1 MAGPGFDKHTLDSIK
16 KKEQRDILFEKVGTI
31 LAGDSALGAMQR
43 LEPQM
48 HSFTRAKKIENEIKK
63 QERNK
68 KLIKSLIQN
77 ADTNVSKIDTTKHTF
92 LKTINMF
99 DKATKSDKNMN
110 DILQGLQMQNKIPD
124 FIKKDTGGI
133 LQTPQKQEK
142 SAVKIQKVIRG
153 NASRKDTRND
163 ILNQASNE
171 KQAATTLQKVVRGHS
186 ARKETEK
193 LKQQVELMKP
203 VELFGGTRSGTIIH
217 PEASAPP
224 QPLFGKDI
232 DKTINNNFDKIK
244 SIYSKEPKSYAE
256 VIQANKDINVYK
268 QNISRIKKRNGKS
281 ILSADQI
288 QLKEDTL
295 KEIMKLKTTYNKIYK
310 EFYKTQQ
317 PKRGRKPK
325 A

>member
-1 MAGPGFDKHTLDSIK
+1 MPEAFKPYPKTRPHTPSLIRRK
-16 KKEQRDILFEKVGTI
+16 INPKEL
-31 LAGDSALGAMQR
+31 
-43 LEPQM
+43 P
-48 HSFTRAKKIENEIKK
+48 
-63 QERNK
+63 
-68 KLIKSLIQN
+68 KSLLN
-77 ADTNVSKIDTTKHTF
+77 VADLNTTKSNDA
-92 LKTINMF
+92 LKTFIKMTDIFNT
-99 DKATKSDKNMN
+99 ATKSDKNMN

-171 KQAATTLQKVVRGHS
+171 KQAATTLQKVVRGHTS
-186 ARKETEK
+186 RKETEK

-232 DKTINNNFDKIK
+232 DKTINSNFDKIK

-268 QNISRIKKRNGKS
+268 QNINRIKKRNGKS

-295 KEIMKLKTTYNKIYK
+295 KEIMKLKNTYNKIINNK
-310 EFYKTQQ
+310 CTKWFFSCIFK
-317 PKRGRKPK
+317 
-325 A
+325 

>member
-1 MAGPGFDKHTLDSIK
+1 
-16 KKEQRDILFEKVGTI
+16 
-31 LAGDSALGAMQR
+31 
-43 LEPQM
+43 
-48 HSFTRAKKIENEIKK
+48 
-63 QERNK
+63 
-68 KLIKSLIQN
+68 
-77 ADTNVSKIDTTKHTF
+77 
-92 LKTINMF
+92 MF

-203 VELFGGTRSGTIIH
+203 VELFGGTRSGTIIR

-232 DKTINNNFDKIK
+232 DKTINSNFDKIK

-268 QNISRIKKRNGKS
+268 QNINRIKKRNGKS

-288 QLKEDTL
+288 KLKEDTL

>member
-1 MAGPGFDKHTLDSIK
+1 
-16 KKEQRDILFEKVGTI
+16 
-31 LAGDSALGAMQR
+31 MQR

-92 LKTINMF
+92 LNTINMF

-203 VELFGGTRSGTIIH
+203 VELFGGTRSGTIIR

-232 DKTINNNFDKIK
+232 DN
-244 SIYSKEPKSYAE
+244 
-256 VIQANKDINVYK
+256 YK
-268 QNISRIKKRNGKS
+268 
-281 ILSADQI
+281 
-288 QLKEDTL
+288 
-295 KEIMKLKTTYNKIYK
+295 
-310 EFYKTQQ
+310 
-317 PKRGRKPK
+317 
-325 A
+325 

>member
-1 MAGPGFDKHTLDSIK
+1 
-16 KKEQRDILFEKVGTI
+16 
-31 LAGDSALGAMQR
+31 
-43 LEPQM
+43 
-48 HSFTRAKKIENEIKK
+48 
-63 QERNK
+63 
-68 KLIKSLIQN
+68 
-77 ADTNVSKIDTTKHTF
+77 
-92 LKTINMF
+92 
-99 DKATKSDKNMN
+99 MN

-153 NASRKDTRND
+153 NTS
-163 ILNQASNE
+163 
-171 KQAATTLQKVVRGHS
+171 
-186 ARKETEK
+186 RKETEI
-193 LKQQVELMKP
+193 LMKP
-203 VELFGGTRSGTIIH
+203 VELTKPIELFGGTRSGAAIQ

-232 DKTINNNFDKIK
+232 DKSINSNFDKIK
-244 SIYSKEPKSYAE
+244 LIYSKEPKSYAE

-268 QNISRIKKRNGKS
+268 QNINRIKKRNGKS

-295 KEIMKLKTTYNKIYK
+295 KEIMKLRTTYNKIYK
-310 EFYKTQQ
+310 EFFKTQQ
-317 PKRGRKPK
+317 PKKGRKPK